1 MINLSGRQRAAL
13 LAGFVVFAG
22 STLAMAQQATE
33 TQILEAL
40 TPKPKGV
47 TRSLSLGAP
56 APAPIAAASEEGAF
70 IESLKKRTTRSLS
83 TGERQKLAEISAD
96 KPSID
101 LEIPFDFNSA
111 QIGPKAMPAIKSLGA
126 ALANPQLRGGTFI
139 IAGHTDAKGSDP
151 ANQTLSE
158 RRAEAV
164 KRYLVENYKI
174 APENLLSVGYG
185 ESRLK
190 NPANPVADEN
200 RRVQATNVTETKSAA
215 AR

>member
-1 MINLSGRQRAAL
+1 
-13 LAGFVVFAG
+13 
-22 STLAMAQQATE
+22 
-33 TQILEAL
+33 
-40 TPKPKGV
+40 V

-56 APAPIAAASEEGAF
+56 APAPTAAASEEGAF
-70 IESLKKRTTRSLS
+70 IESLKSRTTRSLS
-83 TGERQKLAEISAD
+83 RGERQKLAEIAAD

-111 QIGPKAMPAIKSLGA
+111 QIGPKAMPAIKNLGA
-126 ALANPQLRGGTFI
+126 ALANPQLKGGTFV

-190 NPANPVADEN
+190 NSGNPLADEN